1 MTTATQPKT
10 RAADTTLGRVIV
22 QAGAPSANPWLY
34 HRAPFSAGDAAVFFE
49 IPGDGTTLIIRDIE
63 CDRARKAKIADHV
76 HSPGEFTP
84 SGGLSGDRDTATAQA
99 AAEFAARRG
108 ITEVWSGRSMP
119 LIFAHFFQERGIA
132 VRCDPEIGVLER
144 RAKSAR
150 EVEAL
155 RAAQRKTEGAV
166 RFACALIAGADADR
180 AGALSAGGE
189 PLTSE
194 RVQNEINLWL
204 LRHGMGTSGSIVAGG
219 PQGADCHN
227 RGSGLLRTGE
237 PIIIDIFPVDPSSRY
252 FGDCTRTVVHGE
264 IPEIVQRIHD
274 AASRAKRAATDA
286 ARAGAT
292 GEDVHKAACAV
303 FSGLGYGIGLPES
316 TADDSIRFVHGTGH
330 GVGLDVHEPPLLDF
344 GGPALVVGDCLTIE
358 PGLYGPKIGGV
369 RIEDMVI
376 VRENGCENLNTL
388 PETLRWG

>member
-1 MTTATQPKT
+1 MTTATQPISKT
-10 RAADTTLGRVIV
+10 ADAKGGRIVV
-22 QAGAPSANPWLY
+22 QAGAPTANPWLY
-34 HRAPFSAGDAAVFFE
+34 HRAPFNSGDAAVFFD
-49 IPGDGTTLIIRDIE
+49 IPGDGTTLILRDIE
-63 CDRARKAKIADHV
+63 CDRAKKAKVADHI
-76 HSPGEFTP
+76 HAPKEFTP
-84 SGGLSGDRDTATAQA
+84 DGGLSGDRDTATAQA

-119 LIFAHFFQERGIA
+119 LIYAHFFEARGIT

-150 EVEAL
+150 EIEAL

-166 RFACALIAGADADR
+166 RFACEMIAGANADKS
-180 AGALSAGGE
+180 GALSAGGE

-204 LRHGMGTSGSIVAGG
+204 LRQGMGTCGSIVAGG

-227 RGSGLLRTGE
+227 RGAGRLRTGE
-237 PIIIDIFPVDPSSRY
+237 PIIVDIFPEDPSSHY
-252 FGDCTRTVVHGE
+252 YGDCTRTVVHGE

-274 AASRAKRAATDA
+274 AASKAKRAATDA

-292 GEDVHKAACAV
+292 GEAVHRAACAV
-303 FSGLGYGIGLPES
+303 FTGLGYGIGLPES
-316 TADDSIRFVHGTGH
+316 PDDDSIRYVHGTGH
-330 GVGLDVHEPPLLDF
+330 GVGLDVHEPPLLDV

-358 PGLYGPKIGGV
+358 PGLYGPKVGGV

-376 VRENGCENLNTL
+376 VGKDGCENLNTL